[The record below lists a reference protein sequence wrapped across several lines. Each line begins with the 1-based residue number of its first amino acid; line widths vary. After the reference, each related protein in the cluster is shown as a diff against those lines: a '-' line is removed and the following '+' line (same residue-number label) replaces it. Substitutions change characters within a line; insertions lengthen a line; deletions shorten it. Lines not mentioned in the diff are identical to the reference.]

1 LVTREAIERTLR
13 HLNEVENSRSLDPT
27 AKSDLVDG
35 LSADDVQ
42 GWANGTLRGG
52 RAEER
57 EQEAFLWSTF
67 PDYHREFER
76 VVIEPPVAAVQW
88 RMTGSNE
95 DLALPGELHG
105 VSIMEF
111 DEDGRI
117 KRFWMYYDDPLRG

>member
-1 LVTREAIERTLR
+1 LVTREVIERTLR
-13 HLNEVENSRSLDPT
+13 QLNEVENSRSLDPT

-42 GWANGTLRGG
+42 GWANGTSRG

-57 EQEAFLWSTF
+57 EVEAFLWSTF

-76 VVIEPPVAAVQW
+76 VVIEPPTAAVQW

-95 DLALPGELHG
+95 DLDLPGELHS

-111 DEDGRI
+111 DDGGRI
-117 KRFWMYYDDPLRG
+117 KRYWIYYDDPLRG